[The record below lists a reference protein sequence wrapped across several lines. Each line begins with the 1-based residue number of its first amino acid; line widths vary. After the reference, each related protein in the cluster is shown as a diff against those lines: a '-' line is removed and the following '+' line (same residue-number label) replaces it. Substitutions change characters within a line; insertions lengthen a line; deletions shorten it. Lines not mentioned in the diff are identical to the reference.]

1 MTAFPTTAELATPS
15 ANLSRAASALHPL
28 TIAASVA
35 VILASTT
42 AMAYMFGIVGPQ
54 SRQSAVA
61 TAQASELS
69 AAKTTAPA
77 VAAIAPTAAPVLEAV
92 APVAVAPVVAVA
104 AAPAARQVTPTPRP
118 VYQAPPRAVAKPA
131 TPIVVAQNIPQ
142 QTYPAPAPNS
152 GTENRD
158 VIATAPVYS
167 PSTSSPSTASQ
178 TNSAPSIYAPP
189 VYAPPVVAAAPV
201 PVAINQYAG
210 TVTQIREQTTAAAQ
224 GNGVGAVI
232 GGVVGGA
239 LGNTLGKGSGKVGAT
254 VLGAIGGG
262 LIGNSIEKSQRQ
274 TKSYIVSIR
283 MDDGSTRQMTYQ
295 SAPRFS
301 IGDKIDVR
309 DAGSQQTGQ
318 TYRTPAPIVN
328 QNNPYSNV

>member
-1 MTAFPTTAELATPS
+1 MTAFPTTAELATPN
-15 ANLSRAASALHPL
+15 ANLSHAASAMHPL
-28 TIAASVA
+28 TIAASIA

-54 SRQSAVA
+54 SRPSTAA
-61 TAQASELS
+61 TAQASEVIS
-69 AAKTTAPA
+69 KASTP
-77 VAAIAPTAAPVLEAV
+77 AIAP
-92 APVAVAPVVAVA
+92 A
-104 AAPAARQVTPTPRP
+104 AAPAAQTVSAAVVVAPAPVVTAASAPVIKQPAPRQT
-118 VYQAPPRAVAKPA
+118 VYQQAPRAVIKPA
-131 TPIVVAQNIPQ
+131 SPSVIAQNTPQ
-142 QTYPAPAPNS
+142 QTYPAQAPNPT
-152 GTENRD
+152 TENRD
-158 VIATAPVYS
+158 VVATAPVY
-167 PSTSSPSTASQ
+167 
-178 TNSAPSIYAPP
+178 APPVYAPPVYAPP
-189 VYAPPVVAAAPV
+189 VYAPPVVAQAPV
-201 PVAINQYAG
+201 PVFVNQYAG

-301 IGDKIDVR
+301 VGDKIDVR

-318 TYRTPAPIVN
+318 TYRAPAPIVN